1 MFKAEQSK
9 IDILD
14 FELEHKNSPEPTSKK
29 QKDEAELLVTDEE
42 TNKDDDLEQMILN
55 VKHAP
60 ADLLRNTIQTERQN
74 SIDRQ
79 RYLQAQQ

>member
-14 FELEHKNSPEPTSKK
+14 FELEQKQPPEDKNKK
-29 QKDEAELLVTDEE
+29 QKDEAELLVTDEDTYQDE
-42 TNKDDDLEQMILN
+42 DLEQMILN

-74 SIDRQ
+74 SIDKQ
-79 RYLQAQQ
+79 RYMQAQ